1 MENIYKILTPV
12 YKLKFFYLIVLM
24 IIASILEM
32 FGLSL
37 IIPVMLSL
45 SNQNIFSEYPFLEQI
60 NIFLGNPTNDE
71 LILIS
76 VSIFG
81 LVYIIK
87 NLYMIIFYFIE
98 SNFLAS
104 LLEKVSQDLFF
115 TYIQQP
121 YNYYSEINT
130 SALITR
136 FRSDL
141 PAFRSSIL
149 AFSTIFIELFTL
161 TGITIFLAIYNFKV
175 FLVVFFLVLSFS
187 TLFFLFFQTKFK
199 NLGIEKQTTET
210 FRSKSLQE
218 SFSAIKEI
226 KISKLESIFSN
237 FYNIISTKIKFNI
250 AKISFL
256 RALPKLFFEILA
268 VIILVSI
275 IYFIFF
281 LTDYEI
287 KKILPLL
294 GVFIGAALKFL
305 PSANRLIN
313 SINNI
318 KYNNKSVVMIRNDLR
333 LSKNLQYES
342 INNLDRV
349 ELRDISFSYN
359 NKKIFSNLN
368 FTINSKEKIF
378 IYGETGCGKSTLLD
392 LILGLKRIDSGKL
405 IINKTD
411 FSNTDFSMNKIL
423 GYVPQNVF
431 LFDQTIKNNIT
442 LFQKQI
448 NDINFNNC
456 LKITRLEKFVNS
468 LDLKGESL
476 VGQNGIKIS
485 GGQKQRIGIAREIYK
500 KPEFFVFDESTSSLD
515 ETTEKDFFEYFL
527 NYAKKKTVIFVSH
540 NQKLKKYFDKVYK
553 IQNGNIYEEK

>member
-60 NIFLGNPTNDE
+60 NIFLDSPTNDE

-256 RALPKLFFEILA
+256 R
-268 VIILVSI
+268 
-275 IYFIFF
+275 
-281 LTDYEI
+281 DYEI